1 MSQRILSMVRIL
13 IFVNHDITEAITVFL
28 KNIFTALQEFNRY
41 HQQIIEVERII
52 LAEFF
57 LIIFVYVSHFLTVK
71 ITSFHAK
78 FVGHQESVLG
88 IGNSTKHSSRRKVFI
103 IQIQALQRPLNNG
116 L

>member
-71 ITSFHAK
+71 SRA
-78 FVGHQESVLG
+78 SMR
-88 IGNSTKHSSRRKVFI
+88 NSWAIKSRFLHRK
-103 IQIQALQRPLNNG
+103 
-116 L
+116 